1 MLPPSTREKRC
12 CRLVYIGKDEAE
24 RSFSMKAAVHIHIIK
39 KAAVHIHIIKKGA
52 VHIHI
57 IKDQFTFPIDNGPV
71 HTQVSTTLQPSKIS
85 N

>member
-39 KAAVHIHIIKKGA
+39 KGTAVHIHIIKMVPKGTS
-52 VHIHI
+52 V
-57 IKDQFTFPIDNGPV
+57 
-71 HTQVSTTLQPSKIS
+71 
-85 N
+85 